1 MLKLKDLMKVI
12 PPSRVVEI
20 TYNRK
25 DKPNIVEMAVAED
38 VRFRNQY
45 IVEKVD
51 SSLAFETILK
61 IQVRERRKR

>member
-1 MLKLKDLMKVI
+1 MIKLKDLMKVI
-12 PPSRVVEI
+12 PPNRVIEI
-20 TYNRK
+20 TCIRK
-25 DKPNIVEMAVAED
+25 GRPNIIEMAVAGD
-38 VRFRNQY
+38 VKFRNQY